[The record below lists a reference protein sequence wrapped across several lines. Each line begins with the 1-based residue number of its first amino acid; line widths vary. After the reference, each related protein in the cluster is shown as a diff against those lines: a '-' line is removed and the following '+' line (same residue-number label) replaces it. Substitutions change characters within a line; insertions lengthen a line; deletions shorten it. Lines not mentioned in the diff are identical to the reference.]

1 MGYVQNKRSPVRN
14 PSVLDIAGQS
24 GNQYWE
30 IDDCA
35 IVRNRAVTS
44 GECFAQRRS
53 CRSAR
58 SSKVRKRMKKAV
70 QRFYSSRSD
79 SGIPAFTRPAS
90 LEVHFAPGA
99 VGLATAGIK
108 IFRQ

>member
-1 MGYVQNKRSPVRN
+1 
-14 PSVLDIAGQS
+14 
-24 GNQYWE
+24 
-30 IDDCA
+30 
-35 IVRNRAVTS
+35 
-44 GECFAQRRS
+44 
-53 CRSAR
+53 
-58 SSKVRKRMKKAV
+58 MKKAV